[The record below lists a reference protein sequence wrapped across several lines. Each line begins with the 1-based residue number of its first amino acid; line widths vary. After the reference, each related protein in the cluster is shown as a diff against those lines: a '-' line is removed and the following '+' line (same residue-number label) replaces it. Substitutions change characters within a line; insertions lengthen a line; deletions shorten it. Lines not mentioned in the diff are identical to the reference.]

1 MSKTS
6 ALRAAP
12 VEQGHRDAGHAFLPP
27 EQPVE
32 MPTQNFGE
40 KPCPSVRPE
49 AGLCWVTRAALLAGA
64 LLLTIGFARELHAV
78 LSFAQI
84 TPIQIVFLAL
94 STLAFGWIALGSLS
108 AAIGLMPLFAGE
120 RPDTLEVPSSDE
132 PLNQRTALLFPVYHE
147 DCARI
152 AGTVEAMAR
161 ELSEMGRV
169 HHFDVY
175 ILSDSRSP
183 DAGRREELVFAALA
197 ERLAGVISV
206 YYRRRVQNTAKKAGN
221 IADWV
226 QRFGGAYESFIV
238 LDADS
243 VMSGE
248 TLVRLALAM
257 QNNPCAGL
265 IQTVPRLVG
274 GSTIFQRLQQFA
286 AGVYGPAVAA
296 GLAAWHGCHGN
307 YWGHNAIIRT
317 VAFASAAG
325 LPELPGRP
333 PFGGHIQSHDFV
345 EAALLQ
351 RAGWEV
357 HMAPSLDGS
366 YEGAPPA
373 LPELIARD
381 RRWAQGN
388 LQHLA
393 IVGRRGLTRM
403 ARAHLAMGACAYLVS
418 AVWVASLA
426 IGVVL
431 ALQGT
436 QVIPSY
442 FLDSKTLFPIW
453 PTIDPGAAFR
463 LFLATM
469 VVVLMPKGIGLVL
482 ELRRAAAAG
491 ERRAI
496 PRVISGV
503 SVETVLSML
512 LAPILMVTQTTAVAQ
527 IFAGIDSGWKPQRRD
542 EAGMPIATAFRLH
555 AGHMVV
561 GLAMAASTYLVSL
574 SLMAWMSP
582 ILFGLCLSG
591 LLSWWTARTA
601 GPLLS
606 RCLATKEDSDPPPIL
621 ELARARAAAWA
632 ARFPEAS
639 STKRPAGPV
648 PAIVYDLPAHAPARG
663 LNGRGAEELGQE
675 IAHAHR

>member
-6 ALRAAP
+6 TRRAAQMRT
-12 VEQGHRDAGHAFLPP
+12 ERDAGRSFLPP
-27 EQPVE
+27 EQPLD
-32 MPTQNFGE
+32 MPAQDFGAP
-40 KPCPSVRPE
+40 PCPRAQAETQVHW
-49 AGLCWVTRAALLAGA
+49 ATRAALIAGT
-64 LLLTIGFARELHAV
+64 LLLTAGFARELYAV
-78 LSFAQI
+78 LSFVQI
-84 TPIQIVFLAL
+84 TPLQIVFLVL
-94 STLAFGWIALGSLS
+94 STAAFGWIALGSLS

-120 RPDTLEVPSSDE
+120 RPDTLEIPATSE
-132 PLNQRTALLFPVYHE
+132 PLYHRTALLFPVYHE

-152 AGTVEAMAR
+152 AGTVEAMAMDLR
-161 ELSEMGRV
+161 EMGRAQN
-169 HHFDVY
+169 FDVF
-175 ILSDSRSP
+175 ILSDSRSLE
-183 DAGRREELVFAALA
+183 AGLREEEVFSALA
-197 ERLAGVISV
+197 DRLDGTIAV
-206 YYRRRVQNTAKKAGN
+206 YYRRRLQNTAKKAGN
-221 IADWV
+221 VADWV
-226 QRFGGAYESFIV
+226 QRFGGAYDSFVV

-248 TLVRLALAM
+248 TLVRLAIAM
-257 QNNPCAGL
+257 QNRPCAGL
-265 IQTVPRLVG
+265 IQTVPRLTG
-274 GSTIFQRLQQFA
+274 GCTIFQRLQQFA

-296 GLAAWHGCHGN
+296 GLAAWHGPQGN

-357 HMAPSLDGS
+357 HMAPSLEGS

-373 LPELIARD
+373 LPELVARD

-393 IVGRRGLTRM
+393 IVGRRGLTLM

-418 AVWVASLA
+418 AIWAASLA
-426 IGVVL
+426 VGLVL

-436 QVIPSY
+436 HVIPSY

-469 VVVLMPKGIGLVL
+469 VVVLMPKGIGLIL
-482 ELRRAAAAG
+482 ELRRTAARRERLAA
-491 ERRAI
+491 
-496 PRVISGV
+496 PRVIAGV
-503 SVETVLSML
+503 TVETILSML
-512 LAPILMVTQTTAVAQ
+512 FAPILMVTQTTAVAQ
-527 IFAGIDSGWKPQRRD
+527 IFAGIDSGWKAQRRD
-542 EAGMPIATAFRLH
+542 EGDMPF
-555 AGHMVV
+555 
-561 GLAMAASTYLVSL
+561 MAAFGYHVWHMAGGLVLAVLTYLVSY
-574 SLMAWMSP
+574 SLMAWMAP
-582 ILFGLCLSG
+582 VLLGLSLSV
-591 LLSWWTARTA
+591 LLSWWSARTA

-606 RCLATKEDSDPPPIL
+606 LILATKEDREPPPIL
-621 ELARARAAAWA
+621 ELARRRAAAWA
-632 ARFPEAS
+632 RY
-639 STKRPAGPV
+639 V
-648 PAIVYDLPAHAPARG
+648 PGQPLVKLVPLPACASGASADRG
-663 LNGRGAEELGQE
+663 GGAEQLAQE